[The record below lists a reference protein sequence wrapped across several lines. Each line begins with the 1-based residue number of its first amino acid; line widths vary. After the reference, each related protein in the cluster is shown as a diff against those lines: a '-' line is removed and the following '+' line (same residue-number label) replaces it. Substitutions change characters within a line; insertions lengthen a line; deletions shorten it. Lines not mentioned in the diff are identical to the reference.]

1 MAKRCTKEDPMT
13 SDIYR
18 KLQEQLDQYSLGF
31 PATESGVEIRILERL
46 FTEDEAELFL
56 LLTLQLE
63 TSEEVARRLRR
74 DPDAVSVQL
83 DQMAEKGLLFRLRKD
98 NMIKY
103 GATAFVAGIFE
114 FQLPT
119 LDRELAEMV
128 EQYGEEAFLKSA
140 TEGTSLFLRT
150 VPVNRSLDMSYKVA
164 AYEDA
169 REIIKNAKLIAV
181 AKCICRVQQG
191 LIDKGC
197 DKPLEVCL
205 LFGSNGRYYLDRG
218 MARQVTVEEAL
229 KILEQAQGAGLVTQ
243 PVASKN
249 PAGMCNCCGDCCAV
263 LRALNRLPR
272 PAENVFSD
280 YYAVVDQ
287 DLCTGCETCLERCQM
302 GAIAVIEGDVA
313 EINLHRCIGCGL
325 CVTTCPGG
333 ALRLE
338 RKPEDKRLTPP
349 ETARE
354 QMTLM
359 AQKRG
364 KSLIPLAFTKT

>member
-1 MAKRCTKEDPMT
+1 MT
-13 SDIYR
+13 HDIYR

-31 PATESGVEIRILERL
+31 PATESGVEIKILKKL
-46 FTEDEAELFL
+46 FSEDEAELFL
-56 LLTLQLE
+56 LLSLQLE
-63 TSEEVARRLRR
+63 TSEEIAGRLRR
-74 DPDAVSVQL
+74 DPDAVSAQL
-83 DQMAEKGLLFRLRKD
+83 DQMAEKGLIFRLRKGPV
-98 NMIKY
+98 IKY

-119 LDRELAEMV
+119 LDRELAELV
-128 EQYGEEAFLKSA
+128 EQYGEEAFLRSA
-140 TEGTSLFLRT
+140 GEGTSLFMRT
-150 VPVNRSLDMSYKVA
+150 VPINRSLDVSYKVA
-164 AYEDA
+164 PYEDA
-169 REIIKNAKLIAV
+169 REIIKKAKFIAV

-191 LIDKGC
+191 LIERGC

-229 KILEQAQGAGLVTQ
+229 KILDQAQGAGLVTQ
-243 PVASKN
+243 PAAPQN

-272 PAENVFSD
+272 PAENVFSN

-302 GAIAVIEGDVA
+302 AAITVNEDEGA
-313 EINLHRCIGCGL
+313 EINLDRCIGCGL
-325 CVTTCPGG
+325 CVTTCPGD

-338 RKPEDKRLTPP
+338 PKKEDNRLIPP

-354 QMTLM
+354 QMALM

-364 KSLIPLAFTKT
+364 KSLIPLAFSKT